1 MKWEGQKMNL
11 IGTPYVLEEKEKQI
25 TTILKEQNLDIMNIQ
40 LRAGEEVKEHHANA
54 NVLIVVRKGK
64 VQFTVEGTELIV
76 TTGNVLHMKP
86 LEKHALKALEDSDI
100 VVTKISL

>member
-1 MKWEGQKMNL
+1 MNL
-11 IGTPYVLEEKEKQI
+11 IGTPYVLDEKEKQI
-25 TTILKEQNLDIMNIQ
+25 TTVIKEEDFDIMNIQ
-40 LRAGEEVKEHHANA
+40 LRAGEEVKEHHADA

-64 VQFTVEGTELIV
+64 VQFTVEGVEHTV
-76 TTGNVLHMKP
+76 TTGTILHMKP

>member
-1 MKWEGQKMNL
+1 MNL
-11 IGTPYVLEEKEKQI
+11 VETPYVLDDTEKKI
-25 TTILKEQNLDIMNIQ
+25 TNVLKAEDFDLMNIQ
-40 LRAGEEVKEHHANA
+40 LRAGEKVKEHHANA

-64 VQFTVEGTELIV
+64 VQFTVDGAEHTV
-76 TTGNVLHMKP
+76 TTGNILHMKP

>member
-1 MKWEGQKMNL
+1 MNL
-11 IGTPYVLEEKEKQI
+11 IGTPYVLAEKEKQI
-25 TTILKEQNLDIMNIQ
+25 TNVLKEESFDILNIQ

-64 VQFTVEGTELIV
+64 VQFTVEGAEHIV
-76 TTGNVLHMKP
+76 TTGNILHMKP

>member
-1 MKWEGQKMNL
+1 MNL
-11 IGTPYVLEEKEKQI
+11 IGTPYVLDEKEKQI
-25 TTILKEQNLDIMNIQ
+25 TNVLKEEDFDVMNIQ

-64 VQFTVEGTELIV
+64 VQFMVEGTEHIV
-76 TTGNVLHMKP
+76 TTENILHMKP

>member
-1 MKWEGQKMNL
+1 
-11 IGTPYVLEEKEKQI
+11 
-25 TTILKEQNLDIMNIQ
+25 MNIQ

-54 NVLIVVRKGK
+54 NVLIAIRRGK
-64 VQFTVEGTELIV
+64 VQFMVEGTEQIV
-76 TTGNVLHMKP
+76 TTGNILHMNP

>member
-1 MKWEGQKMNL
+1 MNL
-11 IGTPYVLEEKEKQI
+11 IGTPYVLGEKERQI
-25 TTILKEQNLDIMNIQ
+25 TSVLKEEDFDMMNIQ

-64 VQFTVEGTELIV
+64 VQIMVEGTKHIV
-76 TTGNVLHMKP
+76 KTENVLHMKP
-86 LEKHALKALEDSDI
+86 LERHALKALEDSDI